1 MNFIFQRSRRHTV
14 GILVGAF
21 PCGII
26 TLFDELYGSESLTQ
40 VYAIVIEYLAELP
53 KSSREKLIEILYD
66 DACHLKKFSENED
79 RAEINEI
86 TRFMAS
92 LGKHIDK
99 GSLQN
104 QNIVKF
110 HKQNLIVKLDNFQLS
125 RAWHSSD
132 PAFHE
137 QHSGHVVHNIILS
150 S

>member
-1 MNFIFQRSRRHTV
+1 M

-53 KSSREKLIEILYD
+53 KTTREKLIEILYD

-79 RAEINEI
+79 RADINEI
-86 TRFMAS
+86 TRFMAG

-99 GSLQN
+99 GSIQN
-104 QNIVKF
+104 LNIVNSISF
-110 HKQNLIVKLDNFQLS
+110 HQQNLICSL
-125 RAWHSSD
+125 HSIIASCIYDLHCSD
-132 PAFHE
+132 FE
-137 QHSGHVVHNIILS
+137 GFL
-150 S
+150 

>member
-1 MNFIFQRSRRHTV
+1 M

-53 KSSREKLIEILYD
+53 TTTREKLIEILYD

-79 RAEINEI
+79 RADINEI
-86 TRFMAS
+86 TRFMAG

-99 GSLQN
+99 GSIQN
-104 QNIVKF
+104 LNIVNSISFFK
-110 HKQNLIVKLDNFQLS
+110 KNLICSL
-125 RAWHSSD
+125 HSHSIIASCIHDLHCSD
-132 PAFHE
+132 FE
-137 QHSGHVVHNIILS
+137 GFL
-150 S
+150 

>member
-1 MNFIFQRSRRHTV
+1 M

-53 KSSREKLIEILYD
+53 KSTRDKLIEILYD

-79 RAEINEI
+79 RADINEI
-86 TRFMAS
+86 TRFMAG

-110 HKQNLIVKLDNFQLS
+110 HKQILIVKIDNLKK
-125 RAWHSSD
+125 
-132 PAFHE
+132 P
-137 QHSGHVVHNIILS
+137 G
-150 S
+150 